1 MTAKTP
7 ENRNKTAKN
16 LKSRPVE
23 GQDDRFC
30 NFSKLQPLLAK
41 SLENKGFLS

>member
-23 GQDDRFC
+23 GQMTA
-30 NFSKLQPLLAK
+30 SVILANYSRCWQRVWK
-41 SLENKGFLS
+41 IRVF